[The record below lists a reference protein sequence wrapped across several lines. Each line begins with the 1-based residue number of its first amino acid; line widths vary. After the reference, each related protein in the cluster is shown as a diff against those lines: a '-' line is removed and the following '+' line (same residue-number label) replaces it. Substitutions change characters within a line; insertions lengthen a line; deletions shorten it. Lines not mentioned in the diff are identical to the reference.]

1 MSPTHECTDK
11 CEHRIGLIDMGA
23 WDIMKA
29 RAERAERIVE
39 AVKEL
44 LSDVDKWGS
53 KYDGMVWTDLVRACI
68 VGKENT

>member
-39 AVKEL
+39 AVKAL
-44 LSDVDKWGS
+44 
-53 KYDGMVWTDLVRACI
+53 CI
-68 VGKENT
+68 EGTRYSVGGDRVSQFITKIINAIADSH